1 MEYCPFC
8 SEPVK
13 SGAKTCPNCRK
24 TIDFDEL
31 AGLYRPGESSHID
44 QTAKRRIWIREH
56 ALLIY
61 PFIAV
66 LIGLVAGAAV
76 MFTWQEVSIANRI
89 NEFETRI
96 GTLQDSISTSKQLAD
111 SVQNELQQQLTRK
124 DSIISIL
131 DQQKSTMARI
141 ITSTR
146 RLARNS
152 TITPNTPDQA
162 DYFRRNINYLIRV
175 YNNQQQALKETGHE
189 KLPEFNLKTVPQ
201 LLESSP

>member
-13 SGAKTCPNCRK
+13 AGAKTCPNCRK

-44 QTAKRRIWIREH
+44 QAAKRRIWIREH
-56 ALLIY
+56 ALVIY
-61 PFIAV
+61 PFVAV
-66 LIGLVAGAAV
+66 LIGLVAGAV
-76 MFTWQEVSIANRI
+76 LMFTWQEISIANRI
-89 NEFETRI
+89 NEFEARI
-96 GTLQDSISTSKQLAD
+96 SDLQDSISTSKQKAE

-131 DQQKSTMARI
+131 DQQKNTMARI
-141 ITSTR
+141 ITFTR

-152 TITPNTPDQA
+152 TITPNTSDQA
-162 DYFRRNINYLIRV
+162 DYYRRNINYLIRV
-175 YNNQQQALKETGHE
+175 YNNQQQALKETAYE
-189 KLPEFNLKTVPQ
+189 KLPEYDLKTVPQ
-201 LLESSP
+201 LLESNP